1 MEDKKKNETRQ
12 STMQNRMENMN
23 GQKPKTISIVI
34 SVYNEEKA
42 LHEFYREA
50 TPVFEALPWNYELI
64 FVNDG
69 SADASGQILAE
80 LAAAD
85 PRVRVINFSRNFG
98 HEAAMIAG
106 IDYADGDGIVCMDAD
121 LQHPPECLPEI
132 VRKFEEG
139 CGVISMV
146 RTKNKSA
153 GLIKN
158 ITSAGFYRVINAL
171 SDVKF
176 EPNASDF
183 FAISKEAAEVLRKNY
198 REKVRFL
205 RGYVQSIGFQKTTIT
220 YEAHDRVAGESK
232 YSIKKLLAFSLNPI
246 MCFSNLPL
254 KLGIYAGAFAGLLGV
269 AVMIYTLFTRQ
280 GAPSGYATI
289 VILNCFMF
297 AILFLIVGIIGEYI
311 AILFSELK
319 DRPIYIVQETQNVE
333 KKSV

>member
-98 HEAAMIAG
+98 HEAAMLAG
-106 IDYADGDGIVCMDAD
+106 WTTAAGRASVYGCGSAASAGMCGADN
-121 LQHPPECLPEI
+121 
-132 VRKFEEG
+132 RKFEEG
-139 CGVISMV
+139 YEVINMV

-153 GLIKN
+153 GFIKN
-158 ITSAGFYRVINAL
+158 LTFLLFIN
-171 SDVKF
+171 F
-176 EPNASDF
+176 
-183 FAISKEAAEVLRKNY
+183 
-198 REKVRFL
+198 
-205 RGYVQSIGFQKTTIT
+205 
-220 YEAHDRVAGESK
+220 
-232 YSIKKLLAFSLNPI
+232 
-246 MCFSNLPL
+246 
-254 KLGIYAGAFAGLLGV
+254 
-269 AVMIYTLFTRQ
+269 
-280 GAPSGYATI
+280 
-289 VILNCFMF
+289 
-297 AILFLIVGIIGEYI
+297 
-311 AILFSELK
+311 
-319 DRPIYIVQETQNVE
+319 
-333 KKSV
+333 

>member
-98 HEAAMIAG
+98 HEAAMLAG
-106 IDYADGDGIVCMDAD
+106 LDHSIGEGIVCMDAD
-121 LQHPPECLPEI
+121 LQHPPECIPRILE
-132 VRKFEEG
+132 KMAQGYE
-139 CGVISMV
+139 VISMV

-153 GLIKN
+153 GLVKN
-158 ITSAGFYRVINAL
+158 ITSSGFYWLINHIFGRTFRTKRLGFLRRQPPCGPGVKGQLPGEGAL
-171 SDVKF
+171 SAGLCPERGLSQNHHRVRGPGQGSGGEQVQPEKAVHFLHQYD
-176 EPNASDF
+176 PMLLQH
-183 FAISKEAAEVLRKNY
+183 AAEAGQSTPGFSPRFWALR
-198 REKVRFL
+198 
-205 RGYVQSIGFQKTTIT
+205 
-220 YEAHDRVAGESK
+220 
-232 YSIKKLLAFSLNPI
+232 
-246 MCFSNLPL
+246 
-254 KLGIYAGAFAGLLGV
+254 
-269 AVMIYTLFTRQ
+269 
-280 GAPSGYATI
+280 
-289 VILNCFMF
+289 
-297 AILFLIVGIIGEYI
+297 
-311 AILFSELK
+311 
-319 DRPIYIVQETQNVE
+319 
-333 KKSV
+333 